1 MTFNCTQC
9 GACCKILPK
18 YVAPELVGE
27 NGFCKH
33 LKDNKC
39 TIYENRPDICN
50 HETMRA
56 NYPDLTKDEYDNM
69 SMIACSELKVMA
81 DELNQTI

>member
-1 MTFNCTQC
+1 VSFLCNQC

-18 YVAPELVGE
+18 LVAPELVGD

-50 HETMRA
+50 HEKVYILHT
-56 NYPDLTKDEYDNM
+56 DLSRDEYDEM
-69 SMIACSELKVMA
+69 SMKACRKLEVMA
-81 DELNQTI
+81 HELN

>member
-1 MTFNCTQC
+1 MSFECNKC

-18 YVAPELVGE
+18 FVAPELVGE

-39 TIYENRPDICN
+39 TIYENRPDICKHGN
-50 HETMRA
+50 SKDK
-56 NYPDLTKDEYDNM
+56 YPDLTQDEYDDLAM
-69 SMIACSELKVMA
+69 KYCKELEEMTNV
-81 DELNQTI
+81 